1 MQHYTGVTFPLM
13 PGVLEAYYGTEEEQ
27 HARCSSGLLKALPEE
42 LVQTLPDVAV
52 TIGEFDIPAAAT
64 ATRDWKAEVE
74 KRTGKEVSEFAAKG
88 HNHVSPHWA
97 LVTGGGEEWAEDLV
111 KWIRAR
117 L

>member
-13 PGVLEAYYGTEEEQ
+13 PGALEAYYGTEAEL
-27 HARCSSGLLKALPEE
+27 HARCASGLLGALSDE
-42 LVQTLPDVAV
+42 LVKTLPDVAV
-52 TIGEFDIPAAAT
+52 TISTFDIPAAET
-64 ATRDWKAEVE
+64 ATRDWRAEVE
-74 KRTGKEVSEFAAKG
+74 KRTGKEVSEFVAKG

-97 LVTGGGEEWAEDLV
+97 LMTGDGDEWAEDLV